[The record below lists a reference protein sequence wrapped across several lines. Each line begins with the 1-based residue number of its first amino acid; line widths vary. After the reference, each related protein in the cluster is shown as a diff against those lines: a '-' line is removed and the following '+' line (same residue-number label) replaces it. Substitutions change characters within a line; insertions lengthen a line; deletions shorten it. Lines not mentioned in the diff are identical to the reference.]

1 MKNKRYVLSTGFT
14 CDTNMHI
21 IINDN
26 AYKKESE
33 VIAEFN
39 DFDMCTQ
46 FINNLFIPFTNKK
59 GEYKYSTYKN
69 EKKRSWTSD
78 GYKQQTNR
86 NKTKQIDKRKK

>member
-1 MKNKRYVLSTGFT
+1 MAK
-14 CDTNMHI
+14 
-21 IINDN
+21 
-26 AYKKESE
+26 
-33 VIAEFN
+33 FN

>member
-1 MKNKRYVLSTGFT
+1 MPIKKNQKLQQNLMILICV
-14 CDTNMHI
+14 
-21 IINDN
+21 
-26 AYKKESE
+26 
-33 VIAEFN
+33 
-39 DFDMCTQ
+39 
-46 FINNLFIPFTNKK
+46 NNLFIPFTNKK

>member
-46 FINNLFIPFTNKK
+46 FINNL
-59 GEYKYSTYKN
+59 Y
-69 EKKRSWTSD
+69 
-78 GYKQQTNR
+78 
-86 NKTKQIDKRKK
+86 